1 MGHRNPQ
8 GLYYDSQN
16 DYIISTEH
24 GPAGG
29 DEININ
35 INPGTGSLKNY
46 GWPISSYGVHYDDKF
61 ERKSAPLHK
70 SHKKYGFIEPLK
82 FYSSS
87 IGISEIIKIPDKFNK
102 YFKNDFLICAMG
114 SRLVEGDLSIHH
126 LKFNED
132 FSNIIDQNVIQIG
145 ERVRDI
151 IYVPQINKFLSYL
164 ESSGSILVI
173 SNNQL

>member
-82 FYSSS
+82 FYSPS
-87 IGISEIIKIPDKFNK
+87 IGISEIIKIPEKFNK
-102 YFKNDFLICAMG
+102 YFKNDFLISAMG
-114 SRLVEGDLSIHH
+114 TRLVEGDLSIHH

-132 FSNIIDQNVIQIG
+132 FSDIIDENVIQIG